1 MTIDA
6 EKNVVFNSG
15 EHSPIRAVEVNARMS
30 QQVRDRNKNSPAPG
44 GGGGDGVILV
54 IEDDVHIGGL
64 VGQVLKEA
72 GYKIEVARDVGAAR
86 GLAAA
91 GFRPAAMLSDL
102 MIAGSAGPERLP
114 SELRA
119 LFPEVPLT
127 IMTGV
132 PPKRRALMGVE
143 HDRVIEKPFELEAL
157 LEAVREMVAGGKAT
171 PAP

>member
-30 QQVRDRNKNSPAPG
+30 PQVRDRDKISAAPN
-44 GGGGDGVILV
+44 GDDVIATILV

-91 GFRPAAMLSDL
+91 GLRPAAMLSDL
-102 MIAGSAGPERLP
+102 MIAGSAGPDRLP
-114 SELRA
+114 GELQA
-119 LFPEVPLT
+119 LFPDVPLT
-127 IMTGV
+127 LMTGV
-132 PPKRRALMGVE
+132 PPKRRAALGVE

-157 LEAVREMVAGGKAT
+157 LDAVREMVARGAAT
-171 PAP
+171 TP